1 MDGCAQQEEYSALRN
16 WVPLSS
22 KLFICVFKAFFFL
35 FLSSP
40 YFFSSSRTCL
50 FPKEL
55 SKYENKA
62 CNSVQTWFTYVIEQE
77 TERLLADP
85 APGISATP
93 HEDNLR
99 YFDVIIAG
107 PTQSP
112 FEGN

>member
-1 MDGCAQQEEYSALRN
+1 MGVHNRKNNSALRN

-40 YFFSSSRTCL
+40 YFFFPSSRTCL
-50 FPKEL
+50 FLKEL
-55 SKYENKA
+55 LKYESRA
-62 CNSVQTWFTYVIEQE
+62 FGSVQTWFTYVIEQE